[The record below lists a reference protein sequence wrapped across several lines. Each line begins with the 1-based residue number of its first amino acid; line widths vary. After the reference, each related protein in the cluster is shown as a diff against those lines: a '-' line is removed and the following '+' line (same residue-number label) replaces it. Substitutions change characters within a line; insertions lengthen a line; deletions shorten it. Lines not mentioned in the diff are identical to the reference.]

1 MGIGK
6 ILGFAALGVG
16 AIAAAP
22 FTGGGSILGAVSLAG
37 SLAGASALATG
48 AGVVGAGV
56 GMALSEIEQE
66 EKAKQEQKL
75 AEYKLK
81 SEKFERELNKA
92 IKNFKGDKEYF
103 NYIISATAIG
113 IAIAHSDNCI
123 SQEEKDEIENF
134 IGGIVAS
141 TYPEWVKSTIKDL
154 YINIPTFN
162 SALMYLSKI
171 APSNYGSIRDLLEVV
186 MIADGVTHEKEL
198 AFIKAFDMSIA
209 TTKYAAEPK
218 DTEKVFLL
226 QLKR

>member
-22 FTGGGSILGAVSLAG
+22 FTGGGSIVGAVSLAG
-37 SLAGASALATG
+37 SLAGAGALAAG
-48 AGVVGAGV
+48 AGVVGVGV
-56 GMALSEIEQE
+56 GIALSEEE
-66 EKAKQEQKL
+66 EKKKKEQDAKE
-75 AEYKLK
+75 AEWNLK
-81 SEKFERELNKA
+81 AEKYEKA
-92 IKNFKGDKEYF
+92 LRDATFRGDKEYF

-113 IAIAHSDNCI
+113 IAIANADNHI
-123 SQEEKDEIENF
+123 SKEEKAEIEAF

-141 TYPEWVKSTIKDL
+141 TYPEWVKNTIKNL
-154 YINIPTFN
+154 YINIPNFN

-171 APSNYGSIRDLLEVV
+171 NPSNYGNIRDLLKLV
-186 MIADGVTHEKEL
+186 MMADGVSHEKEL
-198 AFIKAFDMSIA
+198 AFIKAFDIA
-209 TTKYAAEPK
+209 LASTKYEAEPN